1 MDRIVKEA
9 VQIQLDAENFNREAG
24 FILSR
29 TWQLVISLLKHS
41 LQPRIGS
48 PGQVQQPL
56 ESSH

>member
-1 MDRIVKEA
+1 MTIHMDRIVKEA

-48 PGQVQQPL
+48 PGQV
-56 ESSH
+56 